1 MKLGKSQS
9 FNLSRAKQRFSIRK
23 THFGAASVL
32 LGMFLFLAAPQTA
45 VSADEVSDTS
55 QEAAAS
61 VVSDS
66 DLQEESTD
74 GQQQFSAQLE
84 ESALPLPENTAV
96 ADADSSQT
104 VSEAASDSAAGMNS
118 ADAEPT
124 NASSAAPEELGAE
137 ADENLAQASA
147 DDAAADIDSDVMT
160 LSDLQNTSAVS
171 PAMLTANLQQ
181 VAAAAAPASEFAPVN
196 GIYATRSAAV
206 AAAYQDSAA
215 QLRDVLFFPDWSGA
229 TNLDANGNLQ
239 IGTTLTVSPA
249 PGYEITITVT
259 NLQPF
264 NSTQEYYDRLVAAGI
279 DPAVTNYDPDAL
291 NKAFVSPTNKTET
304 AAPLTP
310 VIYGRTD
317 GTTRYRNLLN
327 NSGYDLGST
336 AKTSIISRRAN
347 AGVTFSLSATFNGE
361 TVPVQAFITDGE
373 SLDRPENTITMTNGE
388 AFKLI
393 DVSSTGI
400 SLPTG
405 NTPNQTVVAPD
416 VSNPEDDY
424 FAERILNT
432 IYPSDF
438 GYTHSEALYNSSP
451 NGGQNTQIISNIN
464 TGIVRSDGGFRP
476 DPNNPGYYLYD
487 TAQFEPHAV
496 PILATYGVT
505 ELSHYFILNGEQS
518 FVLGFVVPIDYGD
531 ASESYGLVGHLLQA
545 TAAETDFK
553 LGETKDLTKAAGLAS
568 RTGNGSPYLGLVA
581 GDPDN
586 HTRFTTPWTGD
597 DGTAS
602 YYDSASYDEG
612 EAQLTNGGTYAQY
625 KRGSDN
631 YALSVLAN
639 LNGANTAY
647 LSAWVDFDNN
657 GTFDENEKA
666 SVSVTSS
673 GMATLTFD
681 VDPSVIS
688 SDLTNLNVRVR
699 IASVADDIVNPTGL
713 ARDGEVEDFQ
723 IPISDPDNTPT
734 ATDAVSTDIQGATQ
748 TGVLTFD
755 TGDDDIAFASKQLI
769 DPTTGQPT
777 DNTAIFAMKDGV
789 AVGTYTFDSET
800 GTVTFVPNKDFVG
813 TPDSAQVLARD
824 VNGKTVTATYTP
836 TVTPVTPTGEDAT
849 STGLQGATQTGT
861 PVFTAGDPSVPLDD
875 TVPAVFDD
883 GTTSRTIDGVGTYT
897 VAPDGTVT
905 FLPEAS
911 FVGEAPSVTVVR
923 QDTNG
928 TTASAAYTP
937 TVTPVTPTGEDAT
950 STGLQGATQTGTPIF
965 TAGDPSV
972 PLDDT
977 VPAVFDDGTTS
988 RTIDGV
994 GTYTVAPDGTV
1005 TFLPEAS
1012 FVGEAPSVTVVRQD
1026 TNGTTAS
1033 AAYTPTVTPVT
1044 PTGEDATSTGLQ
1056 GATQTGTPIFTAGDP
1071 TVPLDDTVPAVF
1083 DDGTTEKVVSG
1094 VGTYTVAPDGTVTF
1108 VPEAS
1113 FVGEAPSVTVV
1124 RQDTNGTT
1132 ATATYTPTVTP
1143 VTPTGEDVTSTGL
1156 QGATQTGAPVFT
1168 AGDPTVPIV
1177 GYQLV
1182 DPASGQ
1188 ATASTTLPAMKD
1200 GVQVGTYTLDP
1211 STGEVSFV
1219 PNPDFVGTPDPILVE
1234 ASDANGTTATAFYIP
1249 TVTPVTPTGEDVTS
1263 TGLQGATQTG
1273 TPVFTAGDPTVPL
1286 DDTVPAVFDDGT
1298 TEKVVSGV
1306 GTYTVAPDGTVTF
1319 LPEPSFVGEAPSVTV
1334 VRQDTNGTTA
1344 TATYTPTVTPVTPT
1358 GEDVTSTGLQG
1369 ATQTGTP
1376 IFTAGDSTVPLD
1388 DTVPAVF
1395 DDGTTSRTIDNVG
1408 TYTVAPDGTV
1418 TFVPEPSFVGE
1429 APSVTVVR
1437 QDTNGTTATATYTPT
1452 VTPVTPTGEDVTSTG
1467 LQGAT
1472 QTGTPVF
1479 TAGDPTVPLDDT
1491 VPAVFDD
1498 GTTEKVV
1505 SGVGTYTVAPDG
1517 TVTFVPEPSF
1527 VGEAPSVTVV
1537 RQDTNGTTATAT
1549 YTPTVTPVTPTGED
1563 VTSTGLQGAT
1573 QTGTPVFTAG
1583 DPTVPLDDTVPAVF
1597 DDGTTEKVVSGVGT
1611 YTVAPDGTVTFVP
1624 EASFVGEAPSVTV
1637 VRQDTN
1643 GTTATATYTPTVT
1656 PVTPTGEDV
1665 TSTGLQG
1672 ATQTGTPIF
1681 TAGDPS
1687 VPIVGYQ
1694 FVDPTSGQATAST
1707 TLPAMKDGVQVGTYT
1722 LDPSTGEVT
1731 FVPNP
1736 DFVGTPDPILVEASD
1751 ANGTTA
1757 TAFYIP
1763 TVTPV
1768 TPTGEDVTSTGLQGA
1783 TQTGTPVFTAGDPTV
1798 PLDDTVPA
1806 VFDDGTTSRTIDN
1819 VGTYTVAPDGT
1830 VTFVPEPSFVGEAPS
1845 VTVVRQDSNGTTATA
1860 TYTPTVTPVTP
1871 TGEDVTSTGLQGAT
1885 QTGMPI
1891 FTAGDPTVPIVGY
1904 QLVDPASGQA
1914 TASTTLP
1921 AMKDGVQVGTYTLDP
1936 STGEVTFVPNPD
1948 FVGTPDP
1955 ILVEAVDT
1963 NGMTARA
1970 VYSPIVLPVVPED
1983 SDNSS
1988 EPLREPVQAPQ
1999 VSEPHAEKA
2008 AVSVQQNK
2016 PISKQSNELPK
2027 TGDETNYLAVIGL
2040 LLLTTAS
2047 SLIKPRKKP

>member
-84 ESALPLPENTAV
+84 ESALPLPENTAA

-124 NASSAAPEELGAE
+124 NASSAVPEELGAE
-137 ADENLAQASA
+137 ADDNLAQASA

-279 DPAVTNYDPDAL
+279 DPATTNYDPDAV

-393 DVSSTGI
+393 DVSSTGK

-748 TGVLTFD
+748 TGTLTFD
-755 TGDDDIAFASKQLI
+755 TGDEDLAFVSKQLI

-813 TPDSAQVLARD
+813 TPDPAQVLARD
-824 VNGKTVTATYTP
+824 VNGKTVTA
-836 TVTPVTPTGEDAT
+836 A
-849 STGLQGATQTGT
+849 
-861 PVFTAGDPSVPLDD
+861 
-875 TVPAVFDD
+875 
-883 GTTSRTIDGVGTYT
+883 
-897 VAPDGTVT
+897 
-905 FLPEAS
+905 
-911 FVGEAPSVTVVR
+911 
-923 QDTNG
+923 
-928 TTASAAYTP
+928 
-937 TVTPVTPTGEDAT
+937 
-950 STGLQGATQTGTPIF
+950 
-965 TAGDPSV
+965 
-972 PLDDT
+972 
-977 VPAVFDDGTTS
+977 
-988 RTIDGV
+988 
-994 GTYTVAPDGTV
+994 
-1005 TFLPEAS
+1005 
-1012 FVGEAPSVTVVRQD
+1012 
-1026 TNGTTAS
+1026 
-1033 AAYTPTVTPVT
+1033 
-1044 PTGEDATSTGLQ
+1044 
-1056 GATQTGTPIFTAGDP
+1056 
-1071 TVPLDDTVPAVF
+1071 
-1083 DDGTTEKVVSG
+1083 
-1094 VGTYTVAPDGTVTF
+1094 
-1108 VPEAS
+1108 
-1113 FVGEAPSVTVV
+1113 
-1124 RQDTNGTT
+1124 
-1132 ATATYTPTVTP
+1132 
-1143 VTPTGEDVTSTGL
+1143 
-1156 QGATQTGAPVFT
+1156 
-1168 AGDPTVPIV
+1168 
-1177 GYQLV
+1177 
-1182 DPASGQ
+1182 
-1188 ATASTTLPAMKD
+1188 
-1200 GVQVGTYTLDP
+1200 
-1211 STGEVSFV
+1211 
-1219 PNPDFVGTPDPILVE
+1219 
-1234 ASDANGTTATAFYIP
+1234 
-1249 TVTPVTPTGEDVTS
+1249 
-1263 TGLQGATQTG
+1263 
-1273 TPVFTAGDPTVPL
+1273 
-1286 DDTVPAVFDDGT
+1286 
-1298 TEKVVSGV
+1298 
-1306 GTYTVAPDGTVTF
+1306 
-1319 LPEPSFVGEAPSVTV
+1319 
-1334 VRQDTNGTTA
+1334 
-1344 TATYTPTVTPVTPT
+1344 
-1358 GEDVTSTGLQG
+1358 
-1369 ATQTGTP
+1369 
-1376 IFTAGDSTVPLD
+1376 
-1388 DTVPAVF
+1388 
-1395 DDGTTSRTIDNVG
+1395 
-1408 TYTVAPDGTV
+1408 
-1418 TFVPEPSFVGE
+1418 
-1429 APSVTVVR
+1429 
-1437 QDTNGTTATATYTPT
+1437 YTPT

-1517 TVTFVPEPSF
+1517 TVTFIPEP
-1527 VGEAPSVTVV
+1527 
-1537 RQDTNGTTATAT
+1537 
-1549 YTPTVTPVTPTGED
+1549 
-1563 VTSTGLQGAT
+1563 
-1573 QTGTPVFTAG
+1573 
-1583 DPTVPLDDTVPAVF
+1583 
-1597 DDGTTEKVVSGVGT
+1597 
-1611 YTVAPDGTVTFVP
+1611 
-1624 EASFVGEAPSVTV
+1624 SFVGEAPSVTV

-1694 FVDPTSGQATAST
+1694 LVDPTSGQATASTTLPAMKDGVQVGTYTLDPSTGEVTFVPNPDFVGTPDPILVEASDANGTTATAFYTPTVTPVTPTGEDVTSTGLQGATQTGTPIFTAGDPTVPIVGYQLVDPTSGQATAST

-1783 TQTGTPVFTAGDPTV
+1783 TQTGTPIFTAGDPSV

-1830 VTFVPEPSFVGEAPS
+1830 VTFLPEPSFVGEAPS
-1845 VTVVRQDSNGTTATA
+1845 VTVVRQDTNGTTASA
-1860 TYTPTVTPVTP
+1860 AYTPTVTPVTP

-1885 QTGMPI
+1885 QTGTPV
-1891 FTAGDPTVPIVGY
+1891 FTAGDPSVPIVGY
-1904 QLVDPASGQA
+1904 QLVDPTSGQA

-1970 VYSPIVLPVVPED
+1970 VYSPTVLPVVPED

>member
-9 FNLSRAKQRFSIRK
+9 FNLSRTKQRFSIRK

-55 QEAAAS
+55 QDAAAS
-61 VVSDS
+61 VVSDGV
-66 DLQEESTD
+66 LQEESAD
-74 GQQQFSAQLE
+74 GQEQFSALPE
-84 ESALPLPENTAV
+84 ESALPIPENTAA

-104 VSEAASDSAAGMNS
+104 VSEAVPDSAAAEINS
-118 ADAEPT
+118 ADAGQT
-124 NASSAAPEELGAE
+124 ASSAAPEELGAV
-137 ADENLAQASA
+137 AGDNLTQ
-147 DDAAADIDSDVMT
+147 AAADDSATDIDSEVFS

-181 VAAAAAPASEFAPVN
+181 VAAAVPASEFAPIN

-229 TNLDANGNLQ
+229 TNLDADGNLQ
-239 IGTTLTVSPA
+239 VGTTLTVSPA

-264 NSTQEYYDRLVAAGI
+264 NSTQEYYNRLVAAGI
-279 DPAVTNYDPDAL
+279 DPAATNYDPNAV
-291 NKAFVSPTNKTET
+291 NKALASPTNKTET

-317 GTTRYRNLLN
+317 GSTRYRNLLN

-586 HTRFTTPWTGD
+586 HTRITTPWTGD

-755 TGDDDIAFASKQLI
+755 TGDDDIAFVSKQLI
-769 DPTTGQPT
+769 DPTSGQPT
-777 DNTAIFAMKDGV
+777 DSTAIFAMKDGV

-813 TPDSAQVLARD
+813 TPDPAQVLARD
-824 VNGKTVTATYTP
+824 INGKTVTATYTP
-836 TVTPVTPTGEDAT
+836 TVTPVTPTGEDVT

-883 GTTSRTIDGVGTYT
+883 GTTSRTVDG
-897 VAPDGTVT
+897 
-905 FLPEAS
+905 
-911 FVGEAPSVTVVR
+911 
-923 QDTNG
+923 
-928 TTASAAYTP
+928 
-937 TVTPVTPTGEDAT
+937 
-950 STGLQGATQTGTPIF
+950 
-965 TAGDPSV
+965 
-972 PLDDT
+972 
-977 VPAVFDDGTTS
+977 
-988 RTIDGV
+988 
-994 GTYTVAPDGTV
+994 
-1005 TFLPEAS
+1005 
-1012 FVGEAPSVTVVRQD
+1012 
-1026 TNGTTAS
+1026 
-1033 AAYTPTVTPVT
+1033 
-1044 PTGEDATSTGLQ
+1044 
-1056 GATQTGTPIFTAGDP
+1056 
-1071 TVPLDDTVPAVF
+1071 
-1083 DDGTTEKVVSG
+1083 
-1094 VGTYTVAPDGTVTF
+1094 
-1108 VPEAS
+1108 
-1113 FVGEAPSVTVV
+1113 
-1124 RQDTNGTT
+1124 
-1132 ATATYTPTVTP
+1132 
-1143 VTPTGEDVTSTGL
+1143 
-1156 QGATQTGAPVFT
+1156 
-1168 AGDPTVPIV
+1168 
-1177 GYQLV
+1177 
-1182 DPASGQ
+1182 
-1188 ATASTTLPAMKD
+1188 
-1200 GVQVGTYTLDP
+1200 
-1211 STGEVSFV
+1211 
-1219 PNPDFVGTPDPILVE
+1219 
-1234 ASDANGTTATAFYIP
+1234 
-1249 TVTPVTPTGEDVTS
+1249 
-1263 TGLQGATQTG
+1263 
-1273 TPVFTAGDPTVPL
+1273 
-1286 DDTVPAVFDDGT
+1286 
-1298 TEKVVSGV
+1298 
-1306 GTYTVAPDGTVTF
+1306 
-1319 LPEPSFVGEAPSVTV
+1319 
-1334 VRQDTNGTTA
+1334 
-1344 TATYTPTVTPVTPT
+1344 
-1358 GEDVTSTGLQG
+1358 
-1369 ATQTGTP
+1369 
-1376 IFTAGDSTVPLD
+1376 
-1388 DTVPAVF
+1388 
-1395 DDGTTSRTIDNVG
+1395 
-1408 TYTVAPDGTV
+1408 
-1418 TFVPEPSFVGE
+1418 
-1429 APSVTVVR
+1429 
-1437 QDTNGTTATATYTPT
+1437 
-1452 VTPVTPTGEDVTSTG
+1452 
-1467 LQGAT
+1467 
-1472 QTGTPVF
+1472 
-1479 TAGDPTVPLDDT
+1479 
-1491 VPAVFDD
+1491 
-1498 GTTEKVV
+1498 
-1505 SGVGTYTVAPDG
+1505 
-1517 TVTFVPEPSF
+1517 
-1527 VGEAPSVTVV
+1527 
-1537 RQDTNGTTATAT
+1537 
-1549 YTPTVTPVTPTGED
+1549 
-1563 VTSTGLQGAT
+1563 
-1573 QTGTPVFTAG
+1573 
-1583 DPTVPLDDTVPAVF
+1583 
-1597 DDGTTEKVVSGVGT
+1597 
-1611 YTVAPDGTVTFVP
+1611 
-1624 EASFVGEAPSVTV
+1624 
-1637 VRQDTN
+1637 
-1643 GTTATATYTPTVT
+1643 
-1656 PVTPTGEDV
+1656 
-1665 TSTGLQG
+1665 
-1672 ATQTGTPIF
+1672 
-1681 TAGDPS
+1681 
-1687 VPIVGYQ
+1687 
-1694 FVDPTSGQATAST
+1694 
-1707 TLPAMKDGVQVGTYT
+1707 
-1722 LDPSTGEVT
+1722 
-1731 FVPNP
+1731 
-1736 DFVGTPDPILVEASD
+1736 
-1751 ANGTTA
+1751 
-1757 TAFYIP
+1757 
-1763 TVTPV
+1763 
-1768 TPTGEDVTSTGLQGA
+1768 
-1783 TQTGTPVFTAGDPTV
+1783 
-1798 PLDDTVPA
+1798 
-1806 VFDDGTTSRTIDN
+1806 

-1845 VTVVRQDSNGTTATA
+1845 VTVVRQDSNGTQASA

-1871 TGEDVTSTGLQGAT
+1871 TGENVTSTGLQGAT
-1885 QTGMPI
+1885 QTGTPI
-1891 FTAGDPTVPIVGY
+1891 FTAGDPSVPIVGY

-1955 ILVEAVDT
+1955 IVVEASDANGTTATATYTPTVTPVTPTGENVTSTGLQGATQTGTPVFTAGDPSVPLDDTVPAVFDDGTTSRTVDGVGTYTVAPDGTVTFVPEPSFVGEAPSVTVVRQDANGTPATATYTPTVTPVTPTGENVTSTGLQGATQTGTPVFTAGDPTVPIVGYQLVDPASGQATASTTLPAMKDGVQVGTYTLAPSTGEVTFVPNPDFVGTPDPIVVEASDANGTPATATYTPTVTPVTPTGEDATSTGLQGATQTGTPVFTAGDPSVPLDDTVPATFDDGTTSRTVDGVGTYTVAPDGTVTFVPEPSFVGEAPSVTVVRQDSNGTQASATYTPTVTPVTPTGENATSTGLQGATQTGTPIFTAGDPSVPIVGYQLVDPVSGQATASTTLPAMKDGVQVGTYTLDPSTGEVTFVPNPDFVGTPDPILVEAVDT
-1963 NGMTARA
+1963 NGMTVRA
-1970 VYSPIVLPVVPED
+1970 AYSPTVLPVVPED

-1988 EPLREPVQAPQ
+1988 EPLQEPVQTPQ
-1999 VSEPHAEKA
+1999 GSEPHAEKS
-2008 AVSVQQNK
+2008 AVSLQQSK
-2016 PISKQSNELPK
+2016 SISKQSNELPK
-2027 TGDETNYLAVIGL
+2027 TGDNANYLAVVGL